1 MKTQLRFYRL
11 RGWARVLRV
20 VDQIEIDRILRSNLK
35 LLRAQKHVQFAP
47 EKGRLA
53 LNGQYPDR
61 SHEFLNAENID
72 DTPQV
77 ISQHMQTHFRTH
89 MFEGLHQ
96 EVSRPHPELE
106 RPEDMFDGTPSLF
119 HLSRVPV
126 QAILH
131 RIQNAFMLPSP
142 DPPFFAR
149 GALCFQL
156 SLIHI

>member
-1 MKTQLRFYRL
+1 MFAGGGGHGVAVHPALDVRSESSRCTVKNDRGRVKTQLRFYRL

-35 LLRAQKHVQFAP
+35 FLRAQKYVQFAP

-96 EVSRPHPELE
+96 EVR
-106 RPEDMFDGTPSLF
+106 
-119 HLSRVPV
+119 
-126 QAILH
+126 
-131 RIQNAFMLPSP
+131 
-142 DPPFFAR
+142 
-149 GALCFQL
+149 
-156 SLIHI
+156 